1 MFEASVGSCCRHSW
15 NVADSSTRVILFDTN
30 PGALTNTTERD
41 AYIGQYVGQ
50 DFSRCPC
57 MCKHDPSKSARRR
70 QWWGGSGRRRRSG
83 VRSDEEAA
91 AVAAQASCPFAA
103 DHEDTE
109 AKSPSPSS
117 SSGSSPVAASPT
129 PAPTPAPVVT
139 VSGVW
144 IIAMEN
150 ASKLWNNAEGL
161 AAFEKA
167 LKKAV
172 VQLLDVGL
180 IKEDHIQVEISE
192 TSGHSRRLSSSSAKG
207 LKVTYMIRVPNG
219 VEASG
224 VVTKINSKSTDELRT
239 SVDSAL
245 IESAKTAPDIKGL
258 TSSAVTIAAQGS
270 LNTKSAASEL
280 SLSLSGRAT
289 AHAVLVLAI
298 SLLGATTF
306 SMTNK

>member
-1 MFEASVGSCCRHSW
+1 
-15 NVADSSTRVILFDTN
+15 VIN
-30 PGALTNTTERD
+30 PTPEDL
-41 AYIGQYVGQ
+41 
-50 DFSRCPC
+50 
-57 MCKHDPSKSARRR
+57 R
-70 QWWGGSGRRRRSG
+70 QWWLASQMSPGTSARTEIQALKDNTEKVLSQIGQQDKVQS
-83 VRSDEEAA
+83 VRAKRTLF
-91 AVAAQASCPFAA
+91 VKFA
-103 DHEDTE
+103 E
-109 AKSPSPSS
+109 
-117 SSGSSPVAASPT
+117 
-129 PAPTPAPVVT
+129 
-139 VSGVW
+139 
-144 IIAMEN
+144 
-150 ASKLWNNAEGL
+150 LWNNAEGL

-224 VVTKINSKSTDELRT
+224 VVMKINSKSTDELRT